1 MTSIDPNTLKEL
13 AATNQELATELAETV
28 HYAAKSATKSLR
40 AGGTTMRIVA
50 LRRAD
55 GSAVTFVTTTT
66 GTGKDR
72 KTVRGMTETHD
83 DFDAARTALRGLV
96 AKATAMGWKTGERG
110 YKAKPDAF
118 SALPKPTTTK
128 K

>member
-1 MTSIDPNTLKEL
+1 MSETNHEL
-13 AATNQELATELAETV
+13 MTELTETV

-55 GSAVTFVTTTT
+55 GSAVTFVTTQA
-66 GTGKDR
+66 GKD
-72 KTVRGMTETHD
+72 KPVRGMTEQHA
-83 DFDAARTALRGLV
+83 DFDSARTAMRGLV
-96 AKATAMGWKTGERG
+96 AKATAMGLKTGERG
-110 YKAKPDAF
+110 FKAKPDAF

>member
-1 MTSIDPNTLKEL
+1 MSETNHEL
-13 AATNQELATELAETV
+13 MTELTETV
-28 HYAAKSATKSLR
+28 RYAAKSATKSLR

-72 KTVRGMTETHD
+72 KTVRGMTEQHD
-83 DFDAARTALRGLV
+83 DFDAARTAMRALV
-96 AKATAMGWKTGERG
+96 AKATAMGWKAGERG
-110 YKAKPDAF
+110 FKAKADAF
-118 SALPKPTTTK
+118 AALPAVPKTK

>member
-1 MTSIDPNTLKEL
+1 MSETNHEL
-13 AATNQELATELAETV
+13 MTELTETV
-28 HYAAKSATKSLR
+28 RYAAKSATKSLR

-50 LRRAD
+50 LRRVD

-72 KTVRGMTETHD
+72 KTVRGMTEQHD
-83 DFDAARTALRGLV
+83 DFDAARLAMRGLV
-96 AKATAMGWKTGERG
+96 EKAQTMGWKVGERG
-110 YKAKPDAF
+110 YKARPDAF
-118 SALPKPTTTK
+118 SALPKPTTTTK

>member
-1 MTSIDPNTLKEL
+1 M
-13 AATNQELATELAETV
+13 TELTETV

-66 GTGKDR
+66 GKD
-72 KTVRGMTETHD
+72 KPVGGMTETHA
-83 DFDAARTALRGLV
+83 DFDEARTAMRGLV
-96 AKATAMGWKTGERG
+96 AKATAMGWKAGESG

>member
-1 MTSIDPNTLKEL
+1 MSETNHEL
-13 AATNQELATELAETV
+13 MTELVETV

-55 GSAVTFVTTTT
+55 GSAVTFVTTT
-66 GTGKDR
+66 GPDK
-72 KTVRGMTETHD
+72 KTVRGMTEQHD
-83 DFDAARTALRGLV
+83 DFDEARTAMNALV
-96 AKATAMGWKTGERG
+96 AKATAMGWKAGERG
-110 YKAKPDAF
+110 YKAKKDAF
-118 SALPKPTTTK
+118 SELPGVPKGK

>member
-1 MTSIDPNTLKEL
+1 MSETNHEL
-13 AATNQELATELAETV
+13 MTELTETV

-55 GSAVTFVTTTT
+55 GSAVTFVTTQA
-66 GTGKDR
+66 GKD
-72 KTVRGMTETHD
+72 KPVRGMTEQHT
-83 DFDAARTALRGLV
+83 DFDAARTAMRGLV
-96 AKATAMGWKTGERG
+96 AKATAMGWKAGERG

>member
-1 MTSIDPNTLKEL
+1 MSETNHEL
-13 AATNQELATELAETV
+13 MTELTETV

-55 GSAVTFVTTTT
+55 GSAVTFVTTT
-66 GTGKDR
+66 GPDK
-72 KTVRGMTETHD
+72 KTVRGMTEQHD

-96 AKATAMGWKTGERG
+96 AKATAMGWKAGERG
-110 YKAKPDAF
+110 YRAKPDAF